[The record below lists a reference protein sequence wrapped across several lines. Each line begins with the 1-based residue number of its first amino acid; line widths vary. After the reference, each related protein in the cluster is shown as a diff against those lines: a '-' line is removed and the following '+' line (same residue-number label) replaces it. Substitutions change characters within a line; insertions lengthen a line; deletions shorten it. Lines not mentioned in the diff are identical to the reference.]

1 VNSSPPA
8 STSGSVERAAT
19 LLADGQY
26 AQAEAEVRAALARS
40 PGDVGARIILNATL
54 QLTRRFNE
62 AIPVAESLV
71 EGDPLDPAHW
81 MNLGTAQ
88 RGAKQYDAALATY
101 ARAAALGAKGADFS
115 FNVALT
121 HIERGDLKAARSLLE
136 GAMREDPADGE
147 IRYHYAQVCYQ
158 TLHHEAAVAALAGWQ
173 TLQRLDATLIAN
185 IGLLLTNLG
194 ESRKA
199 DVALRQARA
208 IAPVPTAAMLTV
220 IAVLE
225 RTNRLVEARE
235 LMNRLLADPTAEL
248 QTPERMVLE
257 AQLLQREGKHTE
269 AEALFTHALPG
280 KDEFHRRH
288 LQLFP
293 IARSLDALGRYDDA
307 WRVLAEA
314 HASQVESIQR
324 QSPEWSM
331 RAMPDMSVTDLGCDP
346 LDVAAWDH
354 TGAPST
360 ADSPVFV
367 VGFPRSGTTLLEL
380 ALDAHPQLRSMD
392 EQRFVQD
399 ALDELVAAGARY
411 PQRLR
416 DVSPGALDEVRG
428 KYWQRVAKKLKLA
441 PGERLVDKN
450 PLNILRLPVIRRV
463 FPNARIVLAVRHPC
477 DVILSC
483 YMQQF
488 RAPDFALLCR
498 SIESLAHGFRRTF
511 DYWYAQS
518 ALLAPAVHEL
528 KYEEFVADFENG
540 TRALA
545 SFLELPW
552 AESMLRPAERA
563 QAKGFIS
570 TPSYAQ
576 VTQPVNLKSV
586 DRWRRYEKYFAAALP
601 PMQPYLAR
609 WRYTGLAENSK

>member
-1 VNSSPPA
+1 MNSPA
-8 STSGSVERAAT
+8 TNSESVARAGQ
-19 LLADGQY
+19 LLAEGKH
-26 AQAEAEVRAALARS
+26 AQAEAEARVALART
-40 PGDVGARIILNATL
+40 PGDVGARIILAATL
-54 QLTRRFNE
+54 LLTRRFSE
-62 AIPVAESLV
+62 AVPVAESLV
-71 EGDPLDPAHW
+71 ETNPQDPAHW
-81 MNLGTAQ
+81 MNFGTAQ
-88 RGAKQYDAALATY
+88 RGAKHYDAALAAY
-101 ARAAALGAKGADFS
+101 ARAAALGANGADFD

-121 HIERGDLKAARSLLE
+121 HIERGDLKAARALLE
-136 GAMREDPADGE
+136 RAIQADPTDGE
-147 IRYHYAQVCYQ
+147 IRYYYAQVCYQ
-158 TLHHEAAVAALAGWQ
+158 TLHHDAAVAALAEWQ

-199 DVALRQARA
+199 EVALRQARA
-208 IAPVPTAAMLTV
+208 IAPLPTEALLTIV
-220 IAVLE
+220 AVLE
-225 RTNRLVEARE
+225 RTNRIVEARE
-235 LMNRLLADPTAEL
+235 FMDRLLADPKSDL
-248 QTPERMVLE
+248 QTPERKMIE
-257 AQLLQREGKHTE
+257 AQLLQREGKHAE
-269 AEALFTHALPG
+269 AEALFTLALPG

-314 HASQVESIQR
+314 HASQVQSIQL
-324 QSPEWSM
+324 QSPEWSV
-331 RAMPDMSVTDLGCDP
+331 RAMPDMSVTELGCDAA
-346 LDVAAWDH
+346 DVSEWDH
-354 TGAPST
+354 AGAPS
-360 ADSPVFV
+360 AGDSPVFV

-380 ALDAHPQLRSMD
+380 ALDAHPQLKSMD

-399 ALDELVAAGARY
+399 ALDDLIAAGASY
-411 PQRLR
+411 PERLR
-416 DVSPGALDEVRG
+416 DVSHAALDQVRE
-428 KYWQRVAKKLKLA
+428 KYWQRVAKKLTLA
-441 PGERLVDKN
+441 PGQRLVDKN

-518 ALLAPAVHEL
+518 ALLAPAIHEL
-528 KYEEFVADFENG
+528 KYERFVGDFENG

-545 SFLELPW
+545 DFLELPW
-552 AESMLRPAERA
+552 AEAMLRPAERA

-576 VTQPVNLKSV
+576 VMQPVNQQSV
-586 DRWRRYEKYFAAALP
+586 DRWRRYEKYFDAALP
-601 PMQPYLAR
+601 PLAPYLER
-609 WRYTGLAENSK
+609 WGYAGAAVNSR